1 MSWIDKILPSGISR
15 SDGARRATVPEGVW
29 TKCIKCESVL
39 YGPDLER
46 NANVCPKC
54 DHHMRLGA
62 RRRLDLFLDPEG
74 REEVFADIEPVD
86 RLRFRDKKKYS
97 ARLAAAQKATGERDA
112 LVAIRGALHEIPLV
126 ALAFEFGFHGGSMGQ
141 AVGEKFA
148 RAGHLALSERMPLV
162 CFAASGGARMQEAL
176 VSLMQMAKTS
186 AVIERMHREA
196 VPYIS
201 VMTDPI
207 YGGVSASLALLG
219 DLNIAEPEAR
229 AGFAGPNIIEQTIRQ
244 KLPKGFQRSEFLLE
258 HGAIDMIVS
267 RLELRA
273 TIARILAKL
282 TGRAPAAAPR
292 AAATA
297 QDPPAAE
304 RPAAPPADDTPRE
317 APGSA
322 PAAESVA
329 ARAEQTDD
337 AKQTDSD
344 DSAAETVVARPE
356 PVPDPGDDPLAMD
369 EEDAAPEPPASPAED
384 EAPPGTLPGSDESD
398 RDSDRHQDRGKD
410 KDKDKDKDK
419 GKDEDREDDSDE
431 EPAVKKTDG

>member
-15 SDGARRATVPEGVW
+15 SDGAKRATVPEGVW

-62 RRRLDLFLDPEG
+62 RRRLDLFLDPEA
-74 REEVFADIEPVD
+74 REEVFAEIEPVD

-112 LVAIRGALHEIPLV
+112 LVAMRGTLHEIPVV

-148 RAGHLALSERMPLV
+148 RAAQLALSERIPLV

-176 VSLMQMAKTS
+176 ISLMQMAKTS

-258 HGAIDMIVS
+258 HGAIDMIVP

-273 TIARILAKL
+273 TIARVLAKL
-282 TGRAPAAAPR
+282 MNRAPVAAPSASALESAEDAPDADLETAPAADETEEETPAP
-292 AAATA
+292 
-297 QDPPAAE
+297 E
-304 RPAAPPADDTPRE
+304 
-317 APGSA
+317 
-322 PAAESVA
+322 PAAESAV
-329 ARAEQTDD
+329 EDD
-337 AKQTDSD
+337 AGAD
-344 DSAAETVVARPE
+344 DDDTAAGSVAEEPE
-356 PVPDPGDDPLAMD
+356 PAVDSGDDPVAMD
-369 EEDAAPEPPASPAED
+369 AEDSAPAESAEPEESEPPAAPGEDDAPTSPRS
-384 EAPPGTLPGSDESD
+384 G
-398 RDSDRHQDRGKD
+398 DSDQDGD
-410 KDKDKDKDK
+410 KHR
-419 GKDEDREDDSDE
+419 DREDDTDG
-431 EPAVKKTDG
+431 EPAAKKADG

>member
-112 LVAIRGALHEIPLV
+112 LVAIRGALHEMPLV

-148 RAGHLALSERMPLV
+148 RAAHLALSERMPLV

-282 TGRAPAAAPR
+282 TGRTPAAAPR

-304 RPAAPPADDTPRE
+304 RPTAPSADDTPRE

-337 AKQTDSD
+337 AEQIDSD
-344 DSAAETVVARPE
+344 DPAAEAVVETPE
-356 PVPDPGDDPLAMD
+356 PVPDPSDDPLAMD
-369 EEDAAPEPPASPAED
+369 EEEDAPPAAPEPPASPAED
-384 EAPPGTLPGSDESD
+384 EAPASTLPEDDESD
-398 RDSDRHQDRGKD
+398 RDSHRHQDRD
-410 KDKDKDKDK
+410 KGKDK
-419 GKDEDREDDSDE
+419 GKDKGREDDSDE
-431 EPAVKKTDG
+431 GPAAKKTDG

>member
-112 LVAIRGALHEIPLV
+112 LVAMRGALHEIPLV

-148 RAGHLALSERMPLV
+148 RAAHLALSERMPLV

-282 TGRAPAAAPR
+282 TGRAPAAEPP

-297 QDPPAAE
+297 QDPPAAQQ
-304 RPAAPPADDTPRE
+304 PAAPPADDTP
-317 APGSA
+317 

-337 AKQTDSD
+337 AAQTDSD

-356 PVPDPGDDPLAMD
+356 PLPDPSDDPLAMD

-384 EAPPGTLPGSDESD
+384 EAPPGTPPESDESD
-398 RDSDRHQDRGKD
+398 RDRHQDRD
-410 KDKDKDKDK
+410 KDKDKNK
-419 GKDEDREDDSDE
+419 DREDDSDE
-431 EPAVKKTDG
+431 EPAVKTTDD

>member
-62 RRRLDLFLDPEG
+62 RRRLDLFLDSEG

-112 LVAIRGALHEIPLV
+112 LVAIRGALYEMPLV

-148 RAGHLALSERMPLV
+148 RAAHLALSERMPLV

-219 DLNIAEPEAR
+219 DLNIAEPDAR

-282 TGRAPAAAPR
+282 TGRTPAAAPR

-304 RPAAPPADDTPRE
+304 RPTAPSADDPPQE
-317 APGSA
+317 APGSP
-322 PAAESVA
+322 PAAEPVA

-337 AKQTDSD
+337 AEQTDSD
-344 DSAAETVVARPE
+344 DPAAETVVARPE
-356 PVPDPGDDPLAMD
+356 PLPDSSDDPLAMD
-369 EEDAAPEPPASPAED
+369 EEDATPAAPEPPASPAED
-384 EAPPGTLPGSDESD
+384 EAPASTLPEDDESD
-398 RDSDRHQDRGKD
+398 RDSHRHQDRD
-410 KDKDKDKDK
+410 KDKNKDK
-419 GKDEDREDDSDE
+419 DREDDSDE
-431 EPAVKKTDG
+431 EPAAKKTDG